1 MGTCNSS
8 SKGSVGGRKYLS
20 TDEALYETSSEGLYV
35 ERHTY
40 SMNDAT
46 ILTATSDGAG
56 NVTLNYAKPQ
66 EYFKQ
71 NKKHTY
77 ALYAIKCGMV
87 TGADDIHGSR
97 RFTDD
102 KLNKSSKVKNGNDYG
117 GIRAVGMNW
126 SKIKTISGKTYDVSA
141 LIKQKGFKWDKST
154 KSWVK
159 S

>member
-8 SKGSVGGRKYLS
+8 SKSSGGRKYLS
-20 TDEALYETSSEGLYV
+20 TDKALYETSGEGLYV

-40 SMNDAT
+40 SMHDIT

-102 KLNKSSKVKNGNDYG
+102 KLNKSSKVKDGNDYG

-126 SKIKTISGKTYDVSA
+126 GKIKTISGKTYDVSA

>member
-1 MGTCNSS
+1 
-8 SKGSVGGRKYLS
+8 
-20 TDEALYETSSEGLYV
+20 
-35 ERHTY
+35 
-40 SMNDAT
+40 
-46 ILTATSDGAG
+46 
-56 NVTLNYAKPQ
+56 
-66 EYFKQ
+66 
-71 NKKHTY
+71 
-77 ALYAIKCGMV
+77 MV

-102 KLNKSSKVKNGNDYG
+102 KLNKRSKVKNGNDYG